1 MLYNYLKIAYR
12 SLLKYKFISFI
23 NVSGLAIGFTCC
35 LLIVGYILN
44 EISYDRS
51 NPKAN
56 DIYRVSRKFHSD
68 KGVLSLQ
75 LASVAPPFGPLL
87 INEYPDIQKM
97 TRVLNIGNPAMKY
110 GDKNFNEKE
119 VYAADENF
127 FSFFNVKVVKGDS
140 KTALNQPGAL
150 MLSEEVAEKYFGN
163 QDPVNQV
170 VRLYNQYNMKVT
182 GVYKAFPVNS
192 HFHPRILVSFNT
204 LKDPAIYGEE
214 QLRTN
219 WGNNSFMTYLML
231 PENYPAESL
240 EKKFPAFLD
249 KHMAGQ
255 YGGGK
260 PSLFTTINLQKLT
273 DIHLLSHMDDEA
285 EPNGD
290 IKRVYVFSAIALF
303 ILLIACINYM
313 NLATARSVL
322 RAREIGI
329 RKVTGATKGE
339 LIAQFL
345 TESVLITLIAL
356 LIAFVLTAICF
367 PLMNRLSGLDLTV
380 DSLLKWNIL
389 LPVIIIPVL
398 VGLLSG
404 LYPALF
410 MSSFQPIKTLKGFL
424 KVGSG
429 NVSFRQ
435 VLVVLQFSIS
445 IILIISTAIVFQ
457 QLHFMQKTN
466 LGYDRQHIVTIDYN
480 NSLVPNYQSFRQQLL
495 QHPGIEAAG
504 RSSRTPTGRLLDSQG
519 SGIIKDDSIAPSNAD
534 LKYVM
539 ADDQFIPA
547 YKIKVVAGR
556 NFSKEFG
563 TDTSAYILNET
574 AAKTLGFQNPA
585 DIVGKSMS
593 YGGNMGRVIGIM
605 GDFHFESMHQK
616 IVPLVLFTDRSTGN
630 SFSDISIR
638 ISGKNIPAAI
648 SHIQSTYKK
657 FLPEVPFQ
665 YSFLDEKFQRLYES
679 ELKQGSIFAVF
690 SGIAI
695 FIACLGLFGLSA
707 FAITQ
712 RFKEIGVRKV
722 LGASVNSIVQLLSK
736 DFLKLVAVA
745 AVIAFPVAWY
755 AMHTWLQD
763 FAYRVTIAWWIFLL
777 AGIIAAFIA
786 IITISTQAIKAA
798 LSNPVKSL
806 RSE

>member
-51 NPKAN
+51 NPRAK
-56 DIYRVSRKFHSD
+56 DIYRVSRTFHSD
-68 KGVLSLQ
+68 KGVISLQ

-87 INEYPDIQKM
+87 VNDYPDIQKM
-97 TRVLNIGNPAMKY
+97 TRVLSFGSSAMKY
-110 GDKNFNEKE
+110 GDKNFNERQ
-119 VYAADENF
+119 VFAADENF
-127 FSFFNVKVVKGDS
+127 FDFFNVKVIRGDS
-140 KTALNQPGAL
+140 KTALNEPGSI
-150 MLSEEVAEKYFGN
+150 MLCEEVAEKYFGK

-170 VRLYNQYNMKVT
+170 IRLYNQFNLKVT
-182 GVYKAFPVNS
+182 GVYKEFPLNS
-192 HFHPRILVSFNT
+192 HFHPRVLVSFST
-204 LKDPAIYGEE
+204 LKSPEVYGEE

-219 WGNNSFMTYLML
+219 WGNNSFKTYIML

-273 DIHLLSHMDDEA
+273 DIHLYSHKDDEA

-290 IKRVYVFSAIALF
+290 IKRVYIFSAIALF

-329 RKVTGATKGE
+329 RKVTGATKSE
-339 LIAQFL
+339 LITQFL
-345 TESVLITLIAL
+345 TESTLITLIAL
-356 LIAFVLTAICF
+356 AIAFILTAICF
-367 PLMNRLSGLDLTV
+367 PLMNKLSGLELSLN
-380 DSLLKWNIL
+380 SLLKWNIL
-389 LPVIIIPVL
+389 IPILIIPLL

-404 LYPALF
+404 LYPAFF

-457 QLHFMQKTN
+457 QLHYMQQTN
-466 LGYDRQHIVTIDYN
+466 LGYQREHIVTIDYN
-480 NSLVPNYQSFRQQLL
+480 NAINENYESFRQQLL
-495 QHPGIEAAG
+495 QHPGIEAVG
-504 RSSRTPTGRLLDSQG
+504 RSSRVPTGRLLDSQG
-519 SGIIKDDSIAPSNAD
+519 AGMVKGDSTTPSDAD
-534 LKYVM
+534 LKNVM

-547 YKIKVVAGR
+547 YKIKMVAGR

-574 AAKTLGFQNPA
+574 AAKNLGYQNPA
-585 DIVGKSMS
+585 DLVGKTMS
-593 YGGNMGRVIGIM
+593 YGGDVGPVIGIM
-605 GDFHFESMHQK
+605 GDFHFESMHQR

-630 SFSDISIR
+630 SFGDISIR
-638 ISGKNIPAAI
+638 ISGKNIAGAI
-648 SHIQSTYKK
+648 SHIESSHKK
-657 FLPEVPFQ
+657 FLPEIPFQ
-665 YSFLDEKFQRLYES
+665 YSFLDERFQRLYES

-712 RFKEIGVRKV
+712 RMKEIGVRKV
-722 LGASVNSIVQLLSK
+722 LGASVSSIVQLLSR
-736 DFLKLVAVA
+736 DFLKLVVVA
-745 AVIAFPVAWY
+745 AIIAFPVAWY
-755 AMHTWLQD
+755 AMYSWLQD
-763 FAYRVTIAWWIFLL
+763 FAYRVSIAWWIFLM
-777 AGIIAAFIA
+777 AGIIAAVIA
-786 IITISTQAIKAA
+786 ILTISMQAIKAA

>member
-51 NPKAN
+51 NPRAK

-68 KGVLSLQ
+68 KGVISLQ

-87 INEYPDIQKM
+87 VNEYPDIQKM
-97 TRVLNIGNPAMKY
+97 TRVLNIGSPAMKY
-110 GDKNFNEKE
+110 GDKNFNETQ

-127 FSFFNVKVVKGDS
+127 FDFFNVKVVKGDS
-140 KTALNQPGAL
+140 KTALNEPGTF
-150 MLSEEVAEKYFGN
+150 MLSEEIAEKYFGK

-170 VRLYNQYNMKVT
+170 IRLYNQFNLKVT
-182 GVYKAFPVNS
+182 GVYKELPLNS
-192 HFHPRILVSFNT
+192 HFHPRVLVSFNT
-204 LKDPAIYGEE
+204 LKSPDIYGEE
-214 QLRTN
+214 RLRTN
-219 WGNNSFMTYLML
+219 WGNNAFMTYIML
-231 PENYPAESL
+231 PEKYPAKSL

-249 KHMAGQ
+249 KHMAGH

-260 PSLFTTINLQKLT
+260 PSLYTTINLQKLT
-273 DIHLLSHMDDEA
+273 DIHLFSHMDDEA

-290 IKRVYVFSAIALF
+290 IKRVYIFSAIALF

-329 RKVTGATKGE
+329 RKVSGATKTE
-339 LIAQFL
+339 LVTQFL

-356 LIAFVLTAICF
+356 VISFVLTAICF
-367 PLMNRLSGLDLTV
+367 PLMNKLSGLELSFN
-380 DSLLKWNIL
+380 SLLQWNIL
-389 LPVIIIPVL
+389 IPILIIPVL

-404 LYPALF
+404 LYPAFF
-410 MSSFQPIKTLKGFL
+410 MSSFQPVKTLKGFL

-435 VLVVLQFSIS
+435 VLVVLQFAIS

-457 QLHFMQKTN
+457 QLHYMQQTN
-466 LGYDRQHIVTIDYN
+466 LGYDRQHIVTIDHN
-480 NSLVPNYQSFRQQLL
+480 TAITPNYESFRQELL
-495 QHPGIEAAG
+495 QYPGIAAAG
-504 RSSRTPTGRLLDSQG
+504 RSSRVPTGRLLDSQG
-519 SGIIKDDSIAPSNAD
+519 AGMIKGDSITPSNTD

-539 ADDQFIPA
+539 ADDQFIPT
-547 YKIKVVAGR
+547 YKIKMIAGR
-556 NFSKEFG
+556 NFSKDFG

-574 AAKTLGFQNPA
+574 AARNLGYQQPA
-585 DIVGKSMS
+585 DLVGKTMS
-593 YGGNMGRVIGIM
+593 YGGDAGPVIGIM

-630 SFSDISIR
+630 AYGDISIR
-638 ISGKNIPAAI
+638 ITGKNIPAAI
-648 SHIQSTYKK
+648 SHLEKTHKK

-665 YSFLDEKFQRLYES
+665 YSFLDERFQRLYDS

-712 RFKEIGVRKV
+712 RMKEIGVRKV

-736 DFLKLVAVA
+736 DFLKLVGVA
-745 AVIAFPVAWY
+745 ALIAFPIAWF
-755 AMHTWLQD
+755 AMYSWLQD
-763 FAYRVTIAWWIFLL
+763 FAYRVQIAWWIFLL
-777 AGIIAAFIA
+777 AGIIAALIA
-786 IITISTQAIKAA
+786 ILTISMQAIKAA

>member
-1 MLYNYLKIAYR
+1 
-12 SLLKYKFISFI
+12 
-23 NVSGLAIGFTCC
+23 
-35 LLIVGYILN
+35 
-44 EISYDRS
+44 
-51 NPKAN
+51 
-56 DIYRVSRKFHSD
+56 
-68 KGVLSLQ
+68 
-75 LASVAPPFGPLL
+75 
-87 INEYPDIQKM
+87 
-97 TRVLNIGNPAMKY
+97 
-110 GDKNFNEKE
+110 
-119 VYAADENF
+119 
-127 FSFFNVKVVKGDS
+127 
-140 KTALNQPGAL
+140 
-150 MLSEEVAEKYFGN
+150 
-163 QDPVNQV
+163 
-170 VRLYNQYNMKVT
+170 
-182 GVYKAFPVNS
+182 
-192 HFHPRILVSFNT
+192 
-204 LKDPAIYGEE
+204 
-214 QLRTN
+214 
-219 WGNNSFMTYLML
+219 
-231 PENYPAESL
+231 
-240 EKKFPAFLD
+240 
-249 KHMAGQ
+249 Q

-290 IKRVYVFSAIALF
+290 IKRVYIFSAIALF

-329 RKVTGATKGE
+329 RKVTGATRTE
-339 LIAQFL
+339 LITQFL
-345 TESVLITLIAL
+345 TESVLITVIAL
-356 LIAFVLTAICF
+356 LIAFGLTAISF
-367 PLMNRLSGLDLTV
+367 PLMNTLSGLELKMN
-380 DSLLKWNIL
+380 SLLQWKIL
-389 LPVIIIPVL
+389 IPVLTIPVL

-457 QLHFMQKTN
+457 QLHFMQQTN
-466 LGYDRQHIVTIDYN
+466 LGYERQHMVTIDYN
-480 NSLVPNYQSFRQQLL
+480 LALKENYQSFRQELL

-519 SGIIKDDSIAPSNAD
+519 SGTIKGDSGTPANAD
-534 LKYVM
+534 LKNVM

-547 YKIKVVAGR
+547 YKIKIIAGR
-556 NFSKEFG
+556 NFSKDFG

-574 AAKTLGFQNPA
+574 AAKNLGYSNPA
-585 DIVGKSMS
+585 ELVGKTMS
-593 YGGNMGRVIGIM
+593 YGGNPGAVIGIM

-616 IVPLVLFTDRSTGN
+616 IVPLVLFTDRASGN
-630 SFSDISIR
+630 AYGDISIR
-638 ISGKNIPAAI
+638 ISGKNIPGAL
-648 SHIQSTYKK
+648 SHIENTHKK

-665 YSFLDEKFQRLYES
+665 YSFLDERFQRLYES

-712 RFKEIGVRKV
+712 RMKEIGVRKV

-755 AMHTWLQD
+755 AMYSWLQD

-777 AGIIAAFIA
+777 AGIIAAVIA